1 MGSSA
6 SAQNSKP
13 AASILRTRRTATES
27 FVHRRGGR
35 SGVGVLYAHAPTPPL
50 IAFGLRLRHD
60 PDDDAAILSGA
71 LAGVICCDRFVF
83 TVRNHVHLM
92 KRNLML
98 LMEVTLD
105 TLGAS

>member
-6 SAQNSKP
+6 SAPNSKP

-35 SGVGVLYAHAPTPPL
+35 GGVGVLYAMRQLRRSFT
-50 IAFGLRLRHD
+50 FGLRLRQY
-60 PDDDAAILSGA
+60 PDDDAAILSAA

-98 LMEVTLD
+98 LMEVT
-105 TLGAS
+105 